1 MNLAIDKA
9 KWYVELMTIDAACAT
24 TDHEAPA
31 PRPRAPATVRQ
42 RAARMLRAAG
52 DADRLALL
60 ELLDAGE
67 LCVTDLAALTGDAMP
82 TVSQRLRQ
90 LKTEGLATTR
100 RDGKHVFY
108 ALADEHVREL
118 LHNILHHAA
127 ETAGSR

>member
-1 MNLAIDKA
+1 MSSASVPVCVLI
-9 KWYVELMTIDAACAT
+9 
-24 TDHEAPA
+24 DHETPA
-31 PRPRAPATVRQ
+31 PRPLAARAVRE

-67 LCVTDLAALTGDAMP
+67 LCVTDLATLTGDAMP

-100 RDGKHVFY
+100 RDGKHVYY
-108 ALADEHVREL
+108 ALADDHVRSL

-127 ETAGSR
+127 ETAGPR

>member
-1 MNLAIDKA
+1 MHSAPCTPDDHLARTTP
-9 KWYVELMTIDAACAT
+9 LLAAS
-24 TDHEAPA
+24 P
-31 PRPRAPATVRQ
+31 VRE

-52 DADRLALL
+52 DAERLKLL
-60 ELLDAGE
+60 ELLKPGE
-67 LCVTDLAALTGDAMP
+67 RCVTELVQLTGDAMP

-100 RDGKHVFY
+100 RDGKHIYY

-127 ETAGSR
+127 ESIAPR